1 MQMNSKIKVINKL
14 IKRLLFIQKYNSGID
29 VYNKTLSLSILVCGM
44 EEYFHEVNNKNFY
57 IKMEKILKFS
67 TDLFYILQKQSN
79 FKEKIYK
86 HKVFT
91 DVIKNHKNL
100 WGEIWP
106 DYTVS
111 HKDFMSLVNFRK
123 KRYIKNNIS
132 QYIKN
137 SDVIEFGCGGGS
149 NIISCY
155 YLGAK
160 SITGLD
166 YNSKNILSAKSVS
179 KKLGIKNYKFITKN
193 ITKLKNNKKKK
204 KYDFIICNAV
214 LHHLKNHNSFQK
226 ALKIMSSYGK
236 KNSYFFIYVTGKGG
250 IRDKIQ
256 NTCYK
261 IFKKSDAMIIKKTI
275 KQQNYNTDKFGHL
288 LDWFKARY
296 LETTPKQLL
305 KMASKAN
312 LKVIKKFERTHQT
325 DYDFEEMELRN
336 NKLLLAK
343 FGTGDLRY
351 LFKLT
356 K

>member
-1 MQMNSKIKVINKL
+1 MNSKIKVINKL
-14 IKRLLFIQKYNSGID
+14 IKRLLFLKRYNSGID
-29 VYNKTLSLSILVCGM
+29 VYNKTLSLCILVSGM

-57 IKMEKILKFS
+57 AKMEKILKFS
-67 TDLFYILQKQSN
+67 IDLFYILKKQSK
-79 FKEKIYK
+79 FKENIYK
-86 HKVFT
+86 YKIFT

-106 DYTVS
+106 DYTVN
-111 HKDFMSLVNFRK
+111 HKSFINLVNFRK
-123 KRYIKNNIS
+123 KRFIKNNIS
-132 QYIKN
+132 KYIKN
-137 SDVIEFGCGGGS
+137 SDVIEFGCGAGS
-149 NIISCY
+149 NIISSY

-160 SITGLD
+160 SITGFD
-166 YNSKNILSAKSVS
+166 YNPKNIKCAKIVS
-179 KKLGIKNYKFITKN
+179 KKLGIKNYKFMTKD
-193 ITKLKNNKKKK
+193 ITKLKISEKKK

-214 LHHLKNHNSFQK
+214 LHHLKNHNSFLK

-256 NTCYK
+256 NVCYK
-261 IFKKSDAMIIKKTI
+261 IFKKSDTMIIKKTI
-275 KQQNYNTDKFGHL
+275 KEQHYNTDKFGHL

-305 KMASKAN
+305 KMASQAN
-312 LKVIKKFERTHQT
+312 LKVIKKFERTHKT
-325 DYDFEEMELRN
+325 DYDFEEMDLRN